1 MNEVPLLFACRCP
14 EPTMYKCILFYTN
27 KLIVI
32 PGNTQNRPCALS
44 PSVMSFKEKNV
55 LADFGIIESIIS
67 AGNATGETQGTVLC
81 VAQTVLLTAKLA

>member
-1 MNEVPLLFACRCP
+1 
-14 EPTMYKCILFYTN
+14 MYKCILFYTN

-32 PGNTQNRPCALS
+32 PGNTQNHPCALS

-67 AGNATGETQGTVLC
+67 AGNATV
-81 VAQTVLLTAKLA
+81 VAILQIPELHSIIIVV